1 MLRRR
6 KIVRFSSFMENRFC
20 PSMRTLPEVGVSRA
34 PMQFSRVLFIEKK
47 LPAIQ
52 PGFFGF
58 QCRLSFIGG
67 LIPFDT
73 GQPVTD
79 NAVNVCLGE
88 QLFALSPAGLRG
100 GAGGLP
106 GVRPPL
112 LPGEPGPGPA
122 VPVRRPGRGAPGA
135 DRDDEGHLRQ
145 AQPGGGQE
153 PPPGCM
159 YHKDQF
165 R

>member
-1 MLRRR
+1 
-6 KIVRFSSFMENRFC
+6 
-20 PSMRTLPEVGVSRA
+20 
-34 PMQFSRVLFIEKK
+34 MQFSRVLFIEKK

-100 GAGGLP
+100 GSGGLLLRILV
-106 GVRPPL
+106 GVDGIAHVKTSVLRL
-112 LPGEPGPGPA
+112 
-122 VPVRRPGRGAPGA
+122 GR
-135 DRDDEGHLRQ
+135 LNI
-145 AQPGGGQE
+145 
-153 PPPGCM
+153 
-159 YHKDQF
+159 
-165 R
+165 